1 MFIRDQVISIDPIV
15 AMATQLS
22 KDEQE
27 KIVSLLINIILYVFV
42 DLGIFYI
49 QSITLCFEITV
60 KVSSLLFHHLLSV
73 LHTIDIH

>member
-27 KIVSLLINIILYVFV
+27 KIVSLLINIIL
-42 DLGIFYI
+42 
-49 QSITLCFEITV
+49 C
-60 KVSSLLFHHLLSV
+60 
-73 LHTIDIH
+73 